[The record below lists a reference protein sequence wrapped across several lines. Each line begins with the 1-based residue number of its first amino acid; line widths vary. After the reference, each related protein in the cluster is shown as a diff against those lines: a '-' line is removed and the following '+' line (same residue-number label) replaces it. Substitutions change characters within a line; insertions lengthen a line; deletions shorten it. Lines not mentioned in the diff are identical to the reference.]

1 MSMKIRK
8 NDIVEVISGKDKG
21 KRGKVIEVIPSRDR
35 IRVEGVMLVKK
46 HQKPRQ
52 NGEIGTII
60 EKPSTIHISNV
71 AFVDQ
76 ETSVR
81 TKVSYKLLEGKKVR
95 YSHKLN
101 KEL

>member
-1 MSMKIRK
+1 MKIRK
-8 NDIVEVISGKDKG
+8 NDIVEVITGKDKG
-21 KRGKVIEVIPSRDR
+21 KRGKVIEVIPSRNR
-35 IRVEGVMLVKK
+35 VRVEGVMLVKK
-46 HQKPRQ
+46 HQKPSQ

-71 AFVDQ
+71 AFVDS
-76 ETSVR
+76 ETSTR

>member
-1 MSMKIRK
+1 MKIRK
-8 NDIVEVISGKDKG
+8 NDIIEVITGKDKG
-21 KRGKVIEVIPSRDR
+21 KRGKVIEVIPSRNR
-35 IRVEGVMLVKK
+35 VRVEGIMLVKK

-60 EKPSTIHISNV
+60 DRPSTIHISNV
-71 AFVDQ
+71 AFVDS
-76 ETSVR
+76 ETSTR

>member
-1 MSMKIRK
+1 MKIRK
-8 NDIVEVISGKDKG
+8 NDIVEVITGKDKG
-21 KRGKVIEVIPSRDR
+21 KRGKVIEVIPSRNR
-35 IRVEGVMLVKK
+35 VRVEGVMLVKK

-71 AFVDQ
+71 AFVDS
-76 ETSVR
+76 ETSTR
-81 TKVSYKLLEGKKVR
+81 TKVSYKLLEGKKMR

>member
-1 MSMKIRK
+1 MNIRK
-8 NDIVEVISGKDKG
+8 NDIIEVITGKDKG
-21 KRGKVIEVIPSRDR
+21 KRGKVLEVIPSRNR

-71 AFVDQ
+71 AFFDS
-76 ETSVR
+76 ETSTR

>member
-1 MSMKIRK
+1 MKIRK

>member
-8 NDIVEVISGKDKG
+8 NDMVEVLSGKDKG

>member
-1 MSMKIRK
+1 MKIRK

-21 KRGKVIEVIPSRDR
+21 KRGKVLEVIPSRDR
-35 IRVEGVMLVKK
+35 IRVEGVMIVKK

>member
-1 MSMKIRK
+1 MKIRK
-8 NDIVEVISGKDKG
+8 NDIVEVITGKDKG
-21 KRGKVIEVIPSRDR
+21 KRGKVIEVIPSRNR

-71 AFVDQ
+71 AFVDS
-76 ETSVR
+76 ETSTR

>member
-1 MSMKIRK
+1 MKIRK
-8 NDIVEVISGKDKG
+8 NDIVEVMTGKDKG
-21 KRGKVIEVIPSRDR
+21 KRGKVLEVIPSRNR
-35 IRVEGVMLVKK
+35 IRVEGAMLVKK

-71 AFVDQ
+71 AFVDA
-76 ETSVR
+76 ETATR

>member
-1 MSMKIRK
+1 MKIRK
-8 NDIVEVISGKDKG
+8 DDIVEVITGKDKG
-21 KRGKVIEVIPSRDR
+21 KRGKVLEVLPSRNR
-35 IRVEGVMLVKK
+35 LRVEGVMLVKK

-60 EKPSTIHISNV
+60 QKPSTIHISNV
-71 AFVDQ
+71 AFVDT
-76 ETSVR
+76 ETSKR

-95 YSHKLN
+95 FSHKLN

>member
-1 MSMKIRK
+1 MKIRK
-8 NDIVEVISGKDKG
+8 NDIIEVITGKDKG
-21 KRGKVIEVIPSRDR
+21 KRGKVIEVIPSRNR

-52 NGEIGTII
+52 NGEVGTTI

-71 AFVDQ
+71 AFVDS
-76 ETSVR
+76 ETSTR

>member
-1 MSMKIRK
+1 MNIRK
-8 NDIVEVISGKDKG
+8 NDIIEVITGKDKG
-21 KRGKVIEVIPSRDR
+21 KRGKVLEVIPSRNR

-60 EKPSTIHISNV
+60 VKPSTIHISNV
-71 AFVDQ
+71 AFFDS
-76 ETSVR
+76 ETSTR

>member
-1 MSMKIRK
+1 MKIRK
-8 NDIVEVISGKDKG
+8 NDIIEVITGKDKG
-21 KRGKVIEVIPSRDR
+21 KRGKVLEVIPSINR

-52 NGEIGTII
+52 NGEVGTII

-71 AFVDQ
+71 AFVDS
-76 ETSVR
+76 ETSTR

>member
-1 MSMKIRK
+1 MKIRK
-8 NDIVEVISGKDKG
+8 NDIVEVITGKDKG
-21 KRGKVIEVIPSRDR
+21 KRGKVIEVIPSRNR
-35 IRVEGVMLVKK
+35 VRVEGVMLVKK

-71 AFVDQ
+71 AFVDS
-76 ETSVR
+76 ETSTR

>member
-1 MSMKIRK
+1 MKIRK
-8 NDIVEVISGKDKG
+8 NDIIEVITGKDKG
-21 KRGKVIEVIPSRDR
+21 KRGKVIEVIPSRNR

-52 NGEIGTII
+52 NGEAGTII

-71 AFVDQ
+71 AFVDS
-76 ETSVR
+76 ETSTR

>member
-1 MSMKIRK
+1 MKIRK
-8 NDIVEVISGKDKG
+8 NDIVEVITGKDKG
-21 KRGKVIEVIPSRDR
+21 KRGKVLEVITSRNR
-35 IRVEGVMLVKK
+35 LRVEGVMLVKK

-71 AFVDQ
+71 AFVDS
-76 ETSVR
+76 ETSTR

>member
-21 KRGKVIEVIPSRDR
+21 KRGKVLEVIPSRDR
-35 IRVEGVMLVKK
+35 IRVEGVMIVKK

>member
-1 MSMKIRK
+1 MKIRK
-8 NDIVEVISGKDKG
+8 NDIVEVITGKDKG
-21 KRGKVIEVIPSRDR
+21 KRGKVIEVIPSRNR
-35 IRVEGVMLVKK
+35 VRVEGVMLVKK

-52 NGEIGTII
+52 NGEIGTVI

-71 AFVDQ
+71 AFVDS
-76 ETSVR
+76 ETSTR

>member
-1 MSMKIRK
+1 MKIRK
-8 NDIVEVISGKDKG
+8 NDIIEVITGKDKG
-21 KRGKVIEVIPSRDR
+21 KRGKVIEVIPSRNR
-35 IRVEGVMLVKK
+35 VRVEGIMLVKK

-60 EKPSTIHISNV
+60 DRPSTIHISNV
-71 AFVDQ
+71 AFVDL
-76 ETSVR
+76 ETSTL

>member
-1 MSMKIRK
+1 MKIRK
-8 NDIVEVISGKDKG
+8 NDIVEIITGKDKG
-21 KRGKVIEVIPSRDR
+21 KRGKVIEVIPSRNR
-35 IRVEGVMLVKK
+35 VRVEGVMLVKK

-71 AFVDQ
+71 AFVDS
-76 ETSVR
+76 ETSTR

>member
-1 MSMKIRK
+1 MKIRK
-8 NDIVEVISGKDKG
+8 NDIVEVITGKDKG
-21 KRGKVIEVIPSRDR
+21 KRGKVIEVIPSRNR
-35 IRVEGVMLVKK
+35 VRVEGIMLVKK

-71 AFVDQ
+71 AFVDS
-76 ETSVR
+76 ETSTR

>member
-1 MSMKIRK
+1 MKIRK
-8 NDIVEVISGKDKG
+8 NDIIEVITGKDKG
-21 KRGKVIEVIPSRDR
+21 KRGKVLEVIPSRNR

-52 NGEIGTII
+52 NGEVGTII
-60 EKPSTIHISNV
+60 KKPSTIHISNV
-71 AFVDQ
+71 AFVDS
-76 ETSVR
+76 ETSTR

>member
-1 MSMKIRK
+1 MKIRK
-8 NDIVEVISGKDKG
+8 NDMVEVLSGKDKG

>member
-1 MSMKIRK
+1 MKIRK
-8 NDIVEVISGKDKG
+8 HDIVEVITGKDKG
-21 KRGKVIEVIPSRDR
+21 KRGKVLEVIPSSNR

-52 NGEIGTII
+52 NGEVGTII

-71 AFVDQ
+71 AFVDS
-76 ETSVR
+76 ETSTR
-81 TKVSYKLLEGKKVR
+81 TKVSYKLLEGQKVR

>member
-1 MSMKIRK
+1 MKIRK
-8 NDIVEVISGKDKG
+8 DDIVEVITGKDKG
-21 KRGKVIEVIPSRDR
+21 KRGKVLEVLPSRNR
-35 IRVEGVMLVKK
+35 LRVEGVMLVKK

-60 EKPSTIHISNV
+60 QKPSTIHISNV
-71 AFVDQ
+71 AFVDI
-76 ETSVR
+76 ETSTR

-95 YSHKLN
+95 FSHKLN

>member
-1 MSMKIRK
+1 MKIRK
-8 NDIVEVISGKDKG
+8 NDIIEVITGKDKG
-21 KRGKVIEVIPSRDR
+21 KRGKVLEVIPSRNR

-52 NGEIGTII
+52 NGEAGTII

-71 AFVDQ
+71 AFVDS
-76 ETSVR
+76 ETSTR

>member
-1 MSMKIRK
+1 MKIRK
-8 NDIVEVISGKDKG
+8 DDIVEVITGKDKG
-21 KRGKVIEVIPSRDR
+21 KRGKVLEVLPSRNR
-35 IRVEGVMLVKK
+35 LRVEGVMLVKK

-60 EKPSTIHISNV
+60 QKPSTIHISNV
-71 AFVDQ
+71 AFVDT
-76 ETSVR
+76 ETSTR

-95 YSHKLN
+95 FSHKLN

>member
-1 MSMKIRK
+1 MKIRK

-21 KRGKVIEVIPSRDR
+21 KRGKVLEVIPSRDR
-35 IRVEGVMLVKK
+35 IRVEGVMIVKK

-71 AFVDQ
+71 VFVDQ
-76 ETSVR
+76 ETSTR